1 MSIVARFSP
10 KGLTRE
16 KYDET
21 LRQLKQTGVKF
32 PPDGLEYHLCFGS
45 EANLSVNEVW
55 RLASAD
61 GGFPRATRAGAERRR
76 G

>member
-21 LRQLKQTGVKF
+21 LRQLKQTGVKRPRTASSTTF
-32 PPDGLEYHLCFGS
+32 
-45 EANLSVNEVW
+45 
-55 RLASAD
+55 ASARE
-61 GGFPRATRAGAERRR
+61 GISL
-76 G
+76 